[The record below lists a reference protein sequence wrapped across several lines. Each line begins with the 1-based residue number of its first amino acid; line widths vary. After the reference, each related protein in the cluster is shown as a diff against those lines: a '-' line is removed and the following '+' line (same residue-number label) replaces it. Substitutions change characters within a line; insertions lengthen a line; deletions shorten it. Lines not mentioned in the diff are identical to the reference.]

1 MSSKRCPLP
10 SNQPKPPLLLLLPVI
25 LIYSLFI
32 GGGLLQLMIESSGF
46 IPALGLQEVSVS
58 HYLKILG
65 EPKFLASLGY
75 SLYLACVSASLST
88 LLGVLI
94 AYKMVFSE
102 NDSIKKL
109 TRKTLQVG
117 VVLPY
122 LYVVF
127 LVMLMLSKAGLVS
140 RIAYQ
145 VGLIAGLEQFPNL
158 LYDPWGGGIILT
170 FVAKGT
176 PFIGLFAVTVMANI
190 SDTYSQVAKT
200 LGLSNFMIL
209 KKIVLPLSANVIV
222 WSSAI
227 IFAYNLGSFEVPYL
241 LGNVKVV
248 SLSSRLYSLYINP
261 QIDTIPTAMAM
272 SLTLL
277 VVGLISVFIYGLL
290 LNRILKGNR
299 R

>member
-1 MSSKRCPLP
+1 MAKGCGLP
-10 SNQPKPPLLLLLPVI
+10 SNKPTAPLFLLVPVI
-25 LIYSLFI
+25 LLYSLLI
-32 GGGLLQLMIESSGF
+32 GGGLLKLITESSGF
-46 IPALGLQEVSVS
+46 IPALGLHEVSLS

-65 EPKFLASLGY
+65 DPTFLASLGY
-75 SLYLACVSASLST
+75 SLYLAFVSASLST
-88 LLGVLI
+88 LLGLLI

-109 TRKTLQVG
+109 TRKILQVG

-122 LYVVF
+122 LLVVF

-140 RIAYQ
+140 RIAYHT
-145 VGLIAGLEQFPNL
+145 GLIGGLDQFPNL
-158 LYDPWGGGIILT
+158 LYDPWGGGGILT

-209 KKIVLPLSANVIV
+209 KKIILPLSSNVIV

-248 SLSSRLYSLYINP
+248 SLSSRLYSLYISP

-277 VVGLISVFIYGLL
+277 LVGLISVCIYGLL
-290 LNRILKGNR
+290 LNRLLKGKSR
-299 R
+299 

>member
-1 MSSKRCPLP
+1 MTKGCGLP
-10 SNQPKPPLLLLLPVI
+10 SNKPTAPLFLLVPVI
-25 LIYSLFI
+25 LLYSLLI
-32 GGGLLQLMIESSGF
+32 GGGLLKLITESSGF
-46 IPALGLQEVSVS
+46 IPALGLHEVSLS

-65 EPKFLASLGY
+65 DPTFLASLGY
-75 SLYLACVSASLST
+75 SLYLAFVSASLST
-88 LLGVLI
+88 FLGLLI
-94 AYKMVFSE
+94 AYKMVFSKK
-102 NDSIKKL
+102 DSIKKL
-109 TRKTLQVG
+109 TRKILQVG

-122 LYVVF
+122 LLVVF

-145 VGLIAGLEQFPNL
+145 VGLISGLDQFPNL

-209 KKIVLPLSANVIV
+209 KKIILPLSSNAIV

-248 SLSSRLYSLYINP
+248 SLSSRLYSLYISP

-277 VVGLISVFIYGLL
+277 LVGLISVCIYGLL
-290 LNRILKGNR
+290 LNRLLKGKSR
-299 R
+299 

>member
-1 MSSKRCPLP
+1 MSSKSCPPL
-10 SNQPKPPLLLLLPVI
+10 SNKPKSPLLLLLPVI

-46 IPALGLQEVSVS
+46 IPALGLQEVSLS

-65 EPKFLASLGY
+65 DPKFLASLGY
-75 SLYLACVSASLST
+75 SLYLAFVSASLST
-88 LLGVLI
+88 LLGVFL
-94 AYKMVFSE
+94 AYKMVFTE
-102 NDSIKKL
+102 NDSLKKV
-109 TRKTLQVG
+109 TPKILQVG

-127 LVMLMLSKAGLVS
+127 LIMLMLSKAGLVS
-140 RIAYQ
+140 RIGYQ
-145 VGLIAGLEQFPNL
+145 AGIIEGLEQFPNL
-158 LYDPWGGGIILT
+158 VYDPWGGGIILT

-200 LGLSNFMIL
+200 LGLNNFMIL
-209 KKIVLPLSANVIV
+209 KKIVLPLSSNVIV

-277 VVGLISVFIYGLL
+277 LVGLISVFIYGLL
-290 LNRILKGNR
+290 LNRILKGKSR
-299 R
+299 

>member
-1 MSSKRCPLP
+1 MTKGCGLP
-10 SNQPKPPLLLLLPVI
+10 SNKPTAPLFLLVPVI
-25 LIYSLFI
+25 LLYSLLI
-32 GGGLLQLMIESSGF
+32 GGGLLQLITESSGF
-46 IPALGLQEVSVS
+46 IPALGLHEVSLS
-58 HYLKILG
+58 HYLKILAD
-65 EPKFLASLGY
+65 PTFLASLGY
-75 SLYLACVSASLST
+75 SLYLAFVSASLST
-88 LLGVLI
+88 LLGLLI
-94 AYKMVFSE
+94 AYKMVFSKKD
-102 NDSIKKL
+102 NIKKL
-109 TRKTLQVG
+109 TRKILQVG

-122 LYVVF
+122 LLVVF

-145 VGLIAGLEQFPNL
+145 AGLIGGLDQFPNL

-209 KKIVLPLSANVIV
+209 KKIILPLSSNVIV

-248 SLSSRLYSLYINP
+248 SLSSRLYSLYISP

-277 VVGLISVFIYGLL
+277 LVGLISVCIYGLL
-290 LNRILKGNR
+290 LNRLLKGKSR
-299 R
+299 